1 MNGLISIAGTPSR
14 TLYAT
19 MNVVRAL
26 TQVLLGDHI
35 VVIANS
41 LEVLRKEYPSPAARR
56 GQSVV
61 LFSDY
66 PEPELLGTLYQFNAP
81 LAVCVDDFATIA
93 HDSVVSRGFGGAAA
107 ARFAMMGLV
116 YIERTTVSPP
126 PLSVIVNDPNI
137 ALATLIDDLAALYR
151 LPTEADSLAKVL
163 AFLGQAEQGDL
174 TLAEYAALIL
184 PIPENA
190 REILEQ
196 RSPLENELIDFLAQ
210 QYDGITR
217 GRRLER
223 LEWPVYAL
231 LRPEFPDRLT
241 VGPIDLTGPAR
252 YIYFGPYFSLPA
264 GTWSAN
270 ISLEVSDCFSDDE
283 IEIDVTAVKV
293 LAVVRAKLPR
303 AGVYGCQIQFEIEH
317 PSQPVE
323 IRLRLLKGAIEGVIR
338 MHRIELHRLADLDE
352 AESGW
357 EARNAASMAWSE
369 SRAAGIA
376 DCVWGVRLDAD
387 PGSNL
392 RAIEGQ
398 GGRCNVL
405 APRRPANPKNGGDD
419 QTSGLTV

>member
-41 LEVLRKEYPSPAARR
+41 LEVLRKEFPSPAARR

-93 HDSVVSRGFGGAAA
+93 TDCAVSRGFGGAAA

-184 PIPENA
+184 PFLRTRA
-190 REILEQ
+190 RFSSSAVRWRMSSSTFLPSNMTGSREAAASKDWNG
-196 RSPLENELIDFLAQ
+196 RS
-210 QYDGITR
+210 TR
-217 GRRLER
+217 SCGPISDRRRL
-223 LEWPVYAL
+223 
-231 LRPEFPDRLT
+231 
-241 VGPIDLTGPAR
+241 
-252 YIYFGPYFSLPA
+252 
-264 GTWSAN
+264 
-270 ISLEVSDCFSDDE
+270 
-283 IEIDVTAVKV
+283 
-293 LAVVRAKLPR
+293 
-303 AGVYGCQIQFEIEH
+303 
-317 PSQPVE
+317 
-323 IRLRLLKGAIEGVIR
+323 
-338 MHRIELHRLADLDE
+338 
-352 AESGW
+352 
-357 EARNAASMAWSE
+357 
-369 SRAAGIA
+369 
-376 DCVWGVRLDAD
+376 
-387 PGSNL
+387 
-392 RAIEGQ
+392 
-398 GGRCNVL
+398 GR
-405 APRRPANPKNGGDD
+405 
-419 QTSGLTV
+419 SI